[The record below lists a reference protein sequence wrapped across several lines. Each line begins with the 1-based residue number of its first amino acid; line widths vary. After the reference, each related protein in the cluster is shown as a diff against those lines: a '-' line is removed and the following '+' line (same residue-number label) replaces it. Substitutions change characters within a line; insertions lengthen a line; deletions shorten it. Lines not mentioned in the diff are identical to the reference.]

1 MIDLQV
7 LRQQFIEPHIKPGGI
22 AVDYTM
28 GNGNDTLYLSNAVG
42 ETGHVYAF
50 DIQDIALTNTRE
62 LLENNNCYHN
72 YTLIR
77 DSHSNVKSYVT
88 APVQAAVFN
97 LGYLPG
103 SGNKQLTTMRD
114 TTMQAVSAAVELMSD
129 GGIVFV
135 SVYPGHTEGKLEG
148 EMIEAAYSELNRRI
162 YCVSCFKIIN
172 SPASPYFIIIE
183 KSEGK

>member
-1 MIDLQV
+1 MVDLRI
-7 LRQQFIEPHIKPGGI
+7 LRKQLVEPHIQVGGT

-28 GNGNDTLYLSNAVG
+28 GNGNDTLYLSNTVG
-42 ETGHVYAF
+42 KDGHVYAF
-50 DIQDIALTNTRE
+50 DIQDAALENTRE

-72 YTLIR
+72 YTLIK

-88 APVQAAVFN
+88 DPVNAAVFN

-103 SGNKQLTTMRD
+103 SGNKELTTNRE
-114 TTMQAVSAAVELMSD
+114 TTMLAVSAAVELMAD

-135 SVYPGHTEGKLEG
+135 SVYPGHTEGKIEG
-148 EMIEAAYSELNRRI
+148 EMIEAAYSSLDRRI

-172 SPASPYFIIIE
+172 SPTSPYFVIIE